1 MSDAPTYMEHAARS
15 NRKIIQPHRV
25 VTLAERGIRRDGSP
39 PDEAVTPIFGEASRT
54 TTPAAP
60 SRKPRRRHSTK
71 VKAVSTTVETNEPA
85 VAA

>member
-25 VTLAERGIRRDGSP
+25 VTLAERGVKRDGSP

-54 TTPAAP
+54 TTPP
-60 SRKPRRRHSTK
+60 GGRKPRRRHSTK
-71 VKAVSTTVETNEPA
+71 IKAVSTTVESNEPA